1 MSLDYNVNCQAGR
14 FYVKAIASYEE
25 ALQRNPQ
32 SFDAS
37 YNRYDINSPILP
49 ARTEKGG
56 RKEGEKK
63 EKKEGRRIEH

>member
-14 FYVKAIASYEE
+14 FYVKAIASYEK
-25 ALQRNPQ
+25 ALQRDPQ

-56 RKEGEKK
+56 GRKEKRKKRRKK
-63 EKKEGRRIEH
+63 EN